1 MIRIAAA
8 LGRAQSPMS
17 DATFLTLQR
26 DDPSPSG
33 EQRPTP
39 RPSGRGQCAPGL
51 PGGGGGAASPNQAA
65 LQGLRED
72 GHSGH
77 GLRHAARL
85 WVTGHRAL
93 QGGAQAAEGCSG
105 GVRPGQNQ
113 EAKWGGRAAWAE
125 GRLCTREQGRGRRGW
140 GRDCAGPRGQ
150 AEGRPGSRARPTGE
164 ASPPGRGGAGGAVLP
179 SPTVS
184 ASRLT

>member
-51 PGGGGGAASPNQAA
+51 PGGRGRGSKPKPGCPPGSQGRRTLRSRTQARSAA
-65 LQGLRED
+65 L
-72 GHSGH
+72 
-77 GLRHAARL
+77 
-85 WVTGHRAL
+85 GHRA
-93 QGGAQAAEGCSG
+93 QSPA
-105 GVRPGQNQ
+105 
-113 EAKWGGRAAWAE
+113 
-125 GRLCTREQGRGRRGW
+125 GRG
-140 GRDCAGPRGQ
+140 
-150 AEGRPGSRARPTGE
+150 
-164 ASPPGRGGAGGAVLP
+164 PGR
-179 SPTVS
+179 
-184 ASRLT
+184 